1 MKQHRKDL
9 KQREG
14 ESEDDFRARAASAQ
28 SSAARSAARSCALLL
43 TRGELRKRPNEGH
56 QANIDFFP
64 FVVGA
69 HGGFGE
75 KAKELWKILV
85 GHAKKVQGRDWRHSW
100 TAMSYSKVWEQKLS
114 IALANAEAVGHQQ
127 RAPAVTRRLALGGR
141 MDESGEG
148 VYESSGDGGVDDRA

>member
-1 MKQHRKDL
+1 MATDSQAKSRGSRLLDGKFG
-9 KQREG
+9 K
-14 ESEDDFRARAASAQ
+14 FRACILETAS
-28 SSAARSAARSCALLL
+28 
-43 TRGELRKRPNEGH
+43 
-56 QANIDFFP
+56 
-64 FVVGA
+64 
-69 HGGFGE
+69 
-75 KAKELWKILV
+75 ELWKILL